1 MEETVTGVKVKGQWK
16 DVVDKGKEA
25 TETLREEADEESVVE
40 WDDWRPRED
49 EDLDAEVREKTVEKA
64 VVQKN
69 RAEREGKGPVE
80 EAAEAVDEA
89 EKAVE
94 RAAHGDMD
102 TAATSFWRA
111 MYDTVLSVDMVF
123 RKLFRSLEYFVYR
136 HLMARTGPQYFDS
149 ELVSA
154 SITRK
159 GGGKIHRRSAG
170 EDEEFELS
178 INVNDDS
185 VQEKF
190 KEQMVLED

>member
-1 MEETVTGVKVKGQWK
+1 MEETVTGVRVKGRWK

-25 TETLREEADEESVVE
+25 TETLREEADEESVEE

-49 EDLDAEVREKTVEKA
+49 EDLDTEVRDKTVEKA

-69 RAEREGKGPVE
+69 QAEREGKGPVE
-80 EAAEAVDEA
+80 EAAEAVEEA
-89 EKAVE
+89 ERAVGKA
-94 RAAHGDMD
+94 AQGDIG
-102 TAATSFWRA
+102 TATTRSWRA
-111 MYDTVLSVDMVF
+111 LYDTVLSVDMVF
-123 RKLFRSLEYFVYR
+123 RKLFRGLEYFVYK

-159 GGGKIHRRSAG
+159 GGRIPRAG
-170 EDEEFELS
+170 DGEEEFELS

-185 VQEKF
+185 VQDRF
-190 KEQMVLED
+190 KEQMVLDD